1 MDHLTNRVKELEE
14 ELSRKEGRWN
24 TTHNRL
30 LSILQFRG
38 WSTTHK
44 WLYLYIQRKQLK
56 IRKNLILH
64 KLLRLKGRSEALE
77 EECTQLR
84 SQITQLEKQKLELWE
99 KEVRTL
105 NRYSLKASSD
115 VDIMEFES

>member
-1 MDHLTNRVKELEE
+1 METVEIQKNR
-14 ELSRKEGRWN
+14 
-24 TTHNRL
+24 
-30 LSILQFRG
+30 
-38 WSTTHK
+38 
-44 WLYLYIQRKQLK
+44 
-56 IRKNLILH
+56 ILH
-64 KLLRLKGRSEALE
+64 KLLRLKGRGEALE